1 MIDGV
6 LETSARLLKL
16 LALLQSRADWTGAEL
31 AERLGVGLRTTRR
44 DIDRLRELGYPVS
57 ATSGAAGGY
66 RLGIGAAL
74 PPLVLDDEEA
84 MAVVISLRTA
94 AAGSTTGLEEAALRA
109 LAKIQQVLP
118 ARLRSRA
125 AAFQASTLSLTDS
138 LAGQAAASVD
148 PDLLAEIAS
157 ACRGLR
163 RIRFGYRSG
172 ERESSRDV
180 EPYRLVCT
188 PRRWYLLAWDVDKQD
203 WRTFRVDRI
212 VSPLGPPG
220 VRFTPR
226 PLPQEGA
233 AAFVSRAI
241 TSAPYRYQAR
251 ILFHAPLAE
260 IAPRTSPTTGRLEAV
275 DENSCLFT
283 AGSESLEEL
292 AIYVAVKGVEF
303 EVLEPPELIPALRE
317 VADRLNRGAANSLTA
332 DKA

>member
-94 AAGSTTGLEEAALRA
+94 AAGSATGLEEAALRA

-138 LAGQAAASVD
+138 LGGQPAASID
-148 PDLLAEIAS
+148 PDLLTEIAS

-172 ERESSRDV
+172 GERESTRDV

-188 PRRWYLLAWDVDKQD
+188 PRRWYLLAWDVDKED

-212 VSPLGPPG
+212 VSPLAPPG

-260 IAPRTSPTTGRLEAV
+260 IAPRTSPTAGRLEAV
-275 DENSCLFT
+275 DENNCLFT
-283 AGSESLEEL
+283 AGSQSLEEL
-292 AIYVAVKGVEF
+292 AIHVAVKGVEF

-317 VADRLNRGAANSLTA
+317 VAARLSRAAE
-332 DKA
+332 KA